1 MVSFWTV
8 PSLTST
14 FFNTEREDTFNNRL
28 VKKGNECFVYLNL
41 TQFPN
46 KKRCL
51 FAVDV
56 MLFRDRS
63 NVSSHQW

>member
-28 VKKGNECFVYLNL
+28 VKKGNECFVYLKL
-41 TQFPN
+41 TQFP
-46 KKRCL
+46 KKKSLL
-51 FAVDV
+51 FAVNV
-56 MLFRDRS
+56 MLFCDRS
-63 NVSSHQW
+63 NVSSHRW